1 MSIEAM
7 AMVLHHSRM
16 KGSAKL
22 LLLGIANHEGDGG
35 AFPSVATLAKYT
47 GTTPRYVNKLMVELQ
62 EAGELD
68 IDPLAGPNFTNIY
81 RVKVTCPE
89 DCDRSFNHRGGE
101 PQFRGRGEL

>member
-47 GTTPRYVNKLMVELQ
+47 GTTPRYVNRLMVELQ
-62 EAGELD
+62 EAGELE
-68 IDPLAGPNFTNIY
+68 IDPRSLRGWKVSTASESRLRTDVGPRFDS
-81 RVKVTCPE
+81 E
-89 DCDRSFNHRGGE
+89 QLH
-101 PQFRGRGEL
+101 